1 MASEQEVGNI
11 VYTVQMDVAKLIS
24 EQQKVNDRLD
34 KMNSQFEKTG
44 KTVDNTSKSFASL
57 TKIAGA
63 LTAALSVSAV
73 AQYADAWTSLNNKLA
88 NSVRAGESLVGV
100 TERVF
105 NITQATRSS
114 LDATASLYAR
124 LERATR
130 EYGTS
135 AGDLAKL
142 TTIINQG
149 FVVSG
154 ATAQEAENAIIQ
166 LSQGLASGA
175 LRGEEFN
182 SVNEQGN
189 RLIVALADSLG
200 VTTGEMRS
208 LAAQGKL
215 TTDVVVNGLLSQGNK
230 IGSEFAQTTT
240 TISQAL
246 QVAGNN
252 ITKFFGESS
261 SVKTGVSIFNDVVI
275 TLSQNIDVLSGALTI
290 AAGVMGS
297 RYVGALYLAT
307 KAKVTDAAATV
318 NQQVQEYK
326 AAKAVMASA
335 QAEIANAQAIKASE
349 QAKARALATQSAVN
363 RQLGLNVSYHQEY
376 AVIQSKIIAADNAEA
391 AAKTRLA
398 AATTQ
403 ASVATRSYASA
414 MSLAKGALGLI
425 GGPAGFA
432 MLAGAAIFYYYQQ
445 AQQAKQES
453 IAFADSLESVISKM
467 KEMNS
472 TQLAAEIAKAET
484 SIINQKDAIVDLQA
498 EMDNLQQKKAFIE
511 QAANI
516 RGAESVA
523 EDYASVQRDI
533 DIQAG
538 KVDAAETKLSQTISK
553 TGILRAQ
560 LNGTLQ
566 SGIELLKRD
575 GEEAGIAAGMMNHLG
590 NSLDFASR
598 AKDKFNSSSIKIPV
612 SKEADKFNSQLEQ
625 QNELLSITDKRLR
638 AVTKARMEAESR
650 GGNVNQVNTA
660 GELAG
665 KQYDLEKA
673 ESERGQTTKNTAK
686 AESQAEQAEKK
697 RVKTLQD
704 LSNEIEVAALKS
716 KGLNREAAQLAAVQ
730 ELGAGATQAQIQQAQ
745 QQAGQIFD
753 IQQQAADK
761 KAAIDADSAAK
772 AKQQRDLDNAQL
784 DRQLKAGDVT
794 FEQSQQRRAQIA
806 ADYSK
811 AIANA
816 SSQAVVTPQQQLAG
830 QVDPVQQL
838 ANENAQKLALIKEY
852 TAQRVITE
860 EQGLAL
866 MNAANTE
873 YEAQRTAA
881 QWQLLSQQGLG
892 YDMLTSA
899 VDAFAG
905 NASNAITGL
914 LTGTMSVSDAMRSLG
929 STILNSVINSLVQVG
944 VEALKNFIVGQ
955 TMGTAATAASVGQA
969 AVVASAWAPAAA
981 MTSLATLGANSVP
994 AAAAI
999 TSTVG
1004 LSSGLALAG
1013 MRKNGGPVS
1022 AGSMYRVGEG
1032 GAPELLQS
1040 GGKNYMI
1047 PGDGGKVISNADLQT
1062 GGSGGIIVYNNIQ
1075 NYTSATVDSQAT
1087 VNEDGSVNIQTIV
1100 ADISNGGPIS
1110 QSISRYHQAPRRAI
1124 Q

>member
-11 VYTVQMDVAKLIS
+11 VYTVQLDVAKLIS

-88 NSVRAGESLVGV
+88 NSVRAGESLVVV

-275 TLSQNIDVLSGALTI
+275 TLGQNIDVLSGALTI

-307 KAKVTDAAATV
+307 KAKVTDAAATI

-363 RQLGLNVSYHQEY
+363 RQLGLNVSYQQEY
-376 AVIQSKIIAADNAEA
+376 AAIQSKIIAADNAEA

-403 ASVATRSYASA
+403 ASVATRTYASA
-414 MSLAKGALGLI
+414 VSLAKGALGLV
-425 GGPAGFA
+425 GGPAGAA

-453 IAFADSLESVISKM
+453 IAFADSLDAVISKM

-472 TQLAAEIAKAET
+472 TQLGAEIAKAEI

-516 RGAESVA
+516 RGAEAVA

-598 AKDKFNSSSIKIPV
+598 AKDKFNSSSIQIAL

-660 GELAG
+660 GDLAG

-673 ESERGQTTKNTAK
+673 ESERGQTAKNTAK

-730 ELGAGATQAQIQQAQ
+730 ELGAGATQAQIQQAK

-811 AIANA
+811 AIADA

-944 VEALKNFIVGQ
+944 VEALKNFIIGQ
-955 TMGTAATAASVGQA
+955 AMGTAASAASVGQA

-1047 PGDGGKVISNADLQT
+1047 PGDGGKVISNSDLQT
-1062 GGSGGIIVYNNIQ
+1062 GGSGGVIVYNNIQ

-1087 VNEDGSVNIQTIV
+1087 VNDDGSVNIQTIV

>member
-11 VYTVQMDVAKLIS
+11 VYTVQLDVAKLIS

-135 AGDLAKL
+135 AGDLSKL

-363 RQLGLNVSYHQEY
+363 RQLGLNVSYQQEY
-376 AVIQSKIIAADNAEA
+376 AAIQSKIIAADNAEA

-403 ASVATRSYASA
+403 ASVATRTYASA
-414 MSLAKGALGLI
+414 VSLAKGALGLV
-425 GGPAGFA
+425 GGPAGAA

-453 IAFADSLESVISKM
+453 IAFADSLDAVISKM

-472 TQLAAEIAKAET
+472 TQLGAEIAKAEI

-516 RGAESVA
+516 RGAEAVA

-598 AKDKFNSSSIKIPV
+598 AKDKFNSSSIQIPV

-638 AVTKARMEAESR
+638 TVTKARMEAESR
-650 GGNVNQVNTA
+650 GGNANQVNTA

-730 ELGAGATQAQIQQAQ
+730 ELGAGATQAQIQQAK

-811 AIANA
+811 AIADA

-830 QVDPVQQL
+830 QVDPVQLL

-944 VEALKNFIVGQ
+944 VEALKNFIIGQ

-1062 GGSGGIIVYNNIQ
+1062 GGSGGVIVYNNIQ

-1087 VNEDGSVNIQTIV
+1087 VNDDGSVNIQTIV

>member
-88 NSVRAGESLVGV
+88 NSVRAGESLVVV

-275 TLSQNIDVLSGALTI
+275 TLGQNIDVLSGALTI

-363 RQLGLNVSYHQEY
+363 RQLGLNVSYQQEY
-376 AVIQSKIIAADNAEA
+376 AAIQSKIIAADNAEA

-403 ASVATRSYASA
+403 ASVATRTYASA
-414 MSLAKGALGLI
+414 VSLAKGALGLV
-425 GGPAGFA
+425 GGPAGAA

-453 IAFADSLESVISKM
+453 IAFADSLDAVISKM

-472 TQLAAEIAKAET
+472 TQLGAEIAKAEI
-484 SIINQKDAIVDLQA
+484 SIINQKDAIVELQA

-516 RGAESVA
+516 RGAEAVA

-598 AKDKFNSSSIKIPV
+598 AKDKFNSSSIQIPV

-638 AVTKARMEAESR
+638 TVTKARMEAESR
-650 GGNVNQVNTA
+650 GGNANQVNTA

-730 ELGAGATQAQIQQAQ
+730 ELGAGATQAQIQQAK

-811 AIANA
+811 AIADA

-830 QVDPVQQL
+830 QVDPVQLL

-944 VEALKNFIVGQ
+944 VEALKNFIIGQ

-1062 GGSGGIIVYNNIQ
+1062 GGSGGVIVYNNIQ

-1087 VNEDGSVNIQTIV
+1087 VNDDGSVNIQTIV

>member
-11 VYTVQMDVAKLIS
+11 VYTVQLDVAKLIS

-88 NSVRAGESLVGV
+88 NSVRAGESLVVV

-275 TLSQNIDVLSGALTI
+275 TLGQNIDVLSGALTI

-363 RQLGLNVSYHQEY
+363 RQLGLNVSYQQEY
-376 AVIQSKIIAADNAEA
+376 AAIQSKIIAADNAEA

-403 ASVATRSYASA
+403 ASVATRTYASA
-414 MSLAKGALGLI
+414 VSLAKGALGLV
-425 GGPAGFA
+425 GGPAGAA

-453 IAFADSLESVISKM
+453 IAFADSLDAVISKM

-472 TQLAAEIAKAET
+472 TQLGAEIAKAEI
-484 SIINQKDAIVDLQA
+484 SIINQKDAIVELQA

-516 RGAESVA
+516 RGAEAVA

-598 AKDKFNSSSIKIPV
+598 AKDKFNSSSIQIPV

-638 AVTKARMEAESR
+638 TVTKARMEAESR
-650 GGNVNQVNTA
+650 GGNANQVNTA

-730 ELGAGATQAQIQQAQ
+730 ELGAGATQAQIQQAK

-811 AIANA
+811 AIADA

-944 VEALKNFIVGQ
+944 VEALKNFIIGQ

-1062 GGSGGIIVYNNIQ
+1062 GGSGGVIVYNNIQ

-1087 VNEDGSVNIQTIV
+1087 VNDDGSVNIQTIV